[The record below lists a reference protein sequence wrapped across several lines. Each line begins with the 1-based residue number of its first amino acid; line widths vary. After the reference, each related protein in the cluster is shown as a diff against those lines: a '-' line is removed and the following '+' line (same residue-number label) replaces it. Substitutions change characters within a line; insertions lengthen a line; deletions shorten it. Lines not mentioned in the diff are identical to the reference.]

1 MSGCRREVTLTPGK
15 FVRNFKS
22 PKGPS
27 IAPLSYPTRNF
38 ARFCYNSYS
47 PKAM

>member
-15 FVRNFKS
+15 FVRNLAS
-22 PKGPS
+22 SKGQS

-38 ARFCYNSYS
+38 ATLG
-47 PKAM
+47 PL